1 MDPWY
6 KITVP
11 RSEVREGRSFNP
23 DEFAIALEQVAAD
36 RGPDDYR
43 DPVKFF
49 SRTCFTRALR
59 EHMGMVLRR
68 LSGRTE
74 NSAPVMTLV
83 TQFGG
88 GKTHT
93 LTALYHLAKQ
103 GEKVKRDSGVARLL
117 SESGLSEVPRAKVA
131 VFVGNAWDSGKGR
144 ETPWIDVARQLA
156 GDDGVAALGGSAKT
170 IPPGT
175 GAIADLVRVAG
186 GSVLILCDE
195 VLNYINRYRGED
207 ADKFHAFIQN
217 MTVAMTGTERSA
229 AVISLPRS
237 QVEMSDYDLQ
247 WQEKIN
253 KVVRRV
259 AKDLIAN
266 DEAEISEV
274 VRKRLFEDIG
284 SERVRNAVAKA
295 YADWCFERRAQLPPE
310 WTAVDTATTD
320 AKSREF
326 LRERFAACYPFH
338 PATLS
343 VFHRKWQA
351 LRQFQQTRGALA
363 MFAQWISFV
372 YKESHTKARNEA
384 LITLG
389 SAPLEWPSFRA
400 ALLGQLGENR
410 LQGAIDTDIA
420 GQHSHA
426 RALDADTA
434 GPLRD
439 IHRRVATTILFES
452 SGGQT
457 DKSAHLPELRFA
469 LGEPGIETTTID
481 NAATQME
488 ARGFY
493 IRKKGTDGYQFGFKP
508 TLKKVVNDRRA
519 SLDEEEIAAES
530 RKTIQHEFDRGKSL
544 PIIPFPEDGA
554 AVQDTTRLSLVV
566 LGPEQE
572 WTETGALR
580 ETICDW
586 TRNRGTSPRLYPGS
600 LLWCIRKQ
608 GSDLRN
614 KVETLLAWRRVNRD
628 YLDGTLPGEFDR
640 TDSDEITVK
649 LRDAEEAARDEVWAT
664 YRYVVLY
671 DAKSDS
677 GITVI
682 DLGAGHS
689 SQGETL
695 SGRVITTLKSRALLN
710 ESPGAGYLERRW
722 AEPFKKSGAWP
733 VSALRQAFLNGTL
746 ERLLEPDS
754 YLKSKLPEFV
764 MKGDFGYASGA
775 QGDGYS
781 RVWFRELLPQEEISF
796 DSDVYLL
803 LAKRAVELKAGT
815 AKPIEVISDTLVT
828 VTDDKGQESGGGLFE
843 QRRDGES
850 TLTRTKERFATITLR
865 GDIPTEVWNRL
876 GRTLIPKLKS
886 GDEITLKLDVSVRVG
901 EETAQAFR
909 QDVMQI
915 LRDLNLADSVKI
927 EMN

>member
-1 MDPWY
+1 
-6 KITVP
+6 
-11 RSEVREGRSFNP
+11 
-23 DEFAIALEQVAAD
+23 
-36 RGPDDYR
+36 
-43 DPVKFF
+43 
-49 SRTCFTRALR
+49 
-59 EHMGMVLRR
+59 
-68 LSGRTE
+68 
-74 NSAPVMTLV
+74 MTLV

-93 LTALYHLAKQ
+93 LTALYHLAKH
-103 GEKVKRDSGVARLL
+103 GEKVRRDSGVARLL
-117 SESGLSEVPRAKVA
+117 SESGLSEVPTAKVA

-156 GDDGVAALGGSAKT
+156 GEDGVAALGASAKT

-372 YKESHTKARNEA
+372 YKEAHTKARNEA

-439 IHRRVATTILFES
+439 IHRRVATAILFES

-519 SLDEEEIAAES
+519 SLDEEEITAES
-530 RKTIQHEFDRGKSL
+530 RKTIQREFDRGKTL

-572 WTETGALR
+572 WTETGGLR
-580 ETICDW
+580 ETMCDW

-608 GSDLRN
+608 GRDLRN
-614 KVETLLAWRRVNRD
+614 KVETLLAWRRVSRD
-628 YLDGTLPGEFDR
+628 YLDGTLPGEFDK
-640 TDSDEITVK
+640 TDSDEIAAK

-695 SGRVITTLKSRALLN
+695 TGRVITTLKSRALLN
-710 ESPGAGYLERRW
+710 DSPGVGYLERRW
-722 AEPFKKSGAWP
+722 PEPFKKSGAWP
-733 VSALRQAFLNGTL
+733 VSALRQAFLNGAL
-746 ERLLEPDS
+746 ERLVEPDN

-781 RVWFRELLPQEEISF
+781 RVWFKELLPQEEISF

-803 LAKRAVELKAGT
+803 LAKRAMELKSGA
-815 AKPIEVISDTLVT
+815 AKPIEVISDTAVT
-828 VTDDKGQESGGGLFE
+828 VTGDKGHDGADGLFT
-843 QRRDGES
+843 QRREDGS
-850 TLTRTKERFATITLR
+850 PPTRAKERFATITLR

-886 GDEITLKLDVSVRVG
+886 GDEVSLKLDVSVRV
-901 EETAQAFR
+901 EQETAQAFR

-927 EMN
+927 EVN